1 MATVQFSDV
10 IDTTVFMDL
19 PAVDSPEKTAFVE
32 SGIAVASDYL
42 NTLADAPGGKS
53 VEMPFWNDIDPD
65 DVPNLSTDDPTDIA
79 VPKKVTQGEQ
89 IARKLFLNQ
98 GWSVA
103 DVVNELAMGP
113 KAMEHIRAKVDRY
126 WTRRFQKRII
136 AATAGVLADNIAND
150 SGDMA
155 VVVAAESTG
164 AQTASTRFSRNN
176 FTAAA
181 FTLGDA
187 FSTTGIIAMHSVVY
201 KQALDQGDI
210 DFIPD
215 YQGNLTIPTYLGHRI
230 IVDDSMTVT
239 AGSTSGFKYTTIL
252 FGSGAFGYGNGTP
265 HKPVAIEREEA
276 QGEGG
281 GIETLWTRKTWL
293 IHPAGFAYTGTP
305 SGFSP
310 SIAEYATAGAWNR
323 VVDRKNVPM
332 AFLVTN

>member
-10 IDTTVFMDL
+10 IDVTVFNDL

-32 SGIAVASDYL
+32 SGVVVATDYL
-42 NTLADAPGGKS
+42 NTLADAPSKT

-65 DVPNLSTDDPTDIA
+65 DVPNLSNDNPASVA
-79 VPKKVTQGEQ
+79 VPKKVTQGDQ
-89 IARKLFLNQ
+89 IARKLLLNQ

-103 DVVNELAMGP
+103 DVVNELTMGP
-113 KAMEHIRAKVDRY
+113 KAMEHIRAKVDKY
-126 WTRRFQKRII
+126 WTRRFQKRLI
-136 AATAGVLADNIAND
+136 AAAAGIQADNVAND
-150 SGDMA
+150 SGDMTIA
-155 VVVAAESTG
+155 VAAEATG
-164 AQTASTRFSRNN
+164 SQTAATRFSRTN

-187 FSTTGIIAMHSVVY
+187 FDSLGIVCMHSVVY
-201 KQALDQGDI
+201 KQAVDQDDI

-215 YQGNLTIPTYLGHRI
+215 SKGSLTIPTYLGHRV

-252 FGSGAFGYGNGTP
+252 FGAGAFGYGQGTP
-265 HKPVAIEREEA
+265 HMPTEIEREA
-276 QGEGG
+276 SQGQGG
-281 GIETLWTRKTWL
+281 GIETLWSRKTWL

-305 SGFSP
+305 AGFSP
-310 SIAEYATAGAWNR
+310 SVAEYAAAASWNR